1 MVLIIFDCH
10 SSPFKNKRK
19 LVTKE
24 LEQVRKKGAH
34 PHMLTHHDVTYLE
47 VHRVLVIKKSNF
59 LRTDHSFFMKS
70 KNYQPVSQKVH
81 FGKLLF
87 CSGCKWYIQMY
98 SRKTKA
104 KCFYFFKE
112 ISLMIKITY
121 LRFF

>member
-1 MVLIIFDCH
+1 MIVTVHPLKI
-10 SSPFKNKRK
+10 REK

-59 LRTDHSFFMKS
+59 IRTDHGFPMKS
-70 KNYQPVSQKVH
+70 KNSQPVSQKVH

-87 CSGCKWYIQMY
+87 CSGCKWY
-98 SRKTKA
+98 
-104 KCFYFFKE
+104 KCTLGKVKPNVFNIFLKK
-112 ISLMIKITY
+112 LA
-121 LRFF
+121 L